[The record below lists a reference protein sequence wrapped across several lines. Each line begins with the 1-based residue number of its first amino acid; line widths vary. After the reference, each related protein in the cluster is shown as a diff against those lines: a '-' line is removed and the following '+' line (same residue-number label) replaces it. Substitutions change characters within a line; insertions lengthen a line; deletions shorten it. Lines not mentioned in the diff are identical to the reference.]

1 MSSTSVRTMKLFI
14 VLFFFA
20 VLAWLPAAATFAVL
34 MQLLVCGAALF
45 LLARSFQ
52 RGRPALGLAFVVVA
66 AVFNPFILH
75 GLSRPLFLA
84 LAAATFGLFAFF
96 VLTQQHQPRLS
107 MASITDRVPGSE
119 SL

>member
-1 MSSTSVRTMKLFI
+1 MSSKSVRSMKLLT
-14 VLFFFA
+14 VLLFFG
-20 VLAWLPAAATFAVL
+20 VLAWLPPAAMFAVL
-34 MQLLVCGAALF
+34 MQLLVCGAAIF

-52 RGRPALGLAFVVVA
+52 KGRPALGFAFVLVA

-75 GLSRPLFLA
+75 GLSRPLFLV
-84 LAAATFGLFAFF
+84 LAAGVFALFAFF
-96 VLTQQHQPRLS
+96 VLTQQHQRLS